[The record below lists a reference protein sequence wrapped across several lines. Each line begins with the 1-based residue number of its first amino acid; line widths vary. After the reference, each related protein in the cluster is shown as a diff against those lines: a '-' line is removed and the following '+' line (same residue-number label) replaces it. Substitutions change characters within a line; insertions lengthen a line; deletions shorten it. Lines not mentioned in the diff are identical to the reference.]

1 MNRRNFLQAGAL
13 GACSAF
19 DAAVRAESYPS
30 RPVQI
35 VVPFPPG
42 GTNDLLARMIAQSLG
57 EQTGGSFVVDNRAG
71 GAAGSVGAQAVAAA
85 RADGYTLLLG
95 NTASLAINQSV
106 YPNLRYDPQRDFEP
120 ISVIGSS
127 SLVLVVN
134 SKVPA
139 RNVAELVQL
148 LRTSPDRYSYAS
160 AGAGS
165 PLHLA
170 GELFKYRTGTEML
183 HVPYRGTAPAYTDL
197 LSGRIPVM
205 FDNTTTAV
213 QHARAGTIRA
223 LAVTGAQRSALF
235 PEVPTLAEAGFKD
248 TEILV
253 WFGLVAPR
261 STDATITGRLSKAV
275 ASSVKDPETRRR
287 LLEFD
292 IEPWGST
299 PEDMRRFMA
308 SESAKWKAVV
318 QRSNIRLE

>member
-71 GAAGSVGAQAVAAA
+71 GAAGSVGAQAVAVA

-235 PEVPTLAEAGFKD
+235 PEVPTLAEAGLKD

>member
-13 GACSAF
+13 CACSAF

-139 RNVAELVQL
+139 RNVAELVHL
-148 LRTSPDRYSYAS
+148 LRTSPGKYSYAS

-183 HVPYRGTAPAYTDL
+183 HVPYRGTAPSYTDL
-197 LSGRIPVM
+197 LSGRISVM
-205 FDNTTTAV
+205 FDNTTTAA

-299 PEDMRRFMA
+299 PEDMRRFMV

>member
-1 MNRRNFLQAGAL
+1 MKRRNFLQAGAL
-13 GACSAF
+13 CGWSAF
-19 DAAVRAESYPS
+19 DPAARAQGYPAK
-30 RPVQI
+30 PVQI

-42 GTNDLLARMIAQSLG
+42 GTNDLLARVLAQSLG
-57 EQTGGSFVVDNRAG
+57 DLMPGSFVIDNRAG

-85 RADGYTLLLG
+85 RPDGYTLLLG

-120 ISVIGSS
+120 IGVVGSS

-139 RNVAELVQL
+139 RNVAEFVQIL
-148 LRTSPDRYSYAS
+148 KSAPGQYSYAS

-170 GELFKYRTGTEML
+170 GELFKYRTGTDML

-197 LSGRIPVM
+197 LSGRVSAM

-213 QHARAGTIRA
+213 QHARAGTVRA
-223 LAVTGAQRSALF
+223 LAVTGSWRSALF
-235 PEVPTLAEAGFKD
+235 PQVPTLAEEGFKD
-248 TEILV
+248 TEVLV
-253 WFGLVAPR
+253 WFGLVAPK
-261 STDATITGRLSKAV
+261 STDVAITGRLSQAIATTAKA
-275 ASSVKDPETRRR
+275 DETRRR
-287 LLEFD
+287 LLDLD

-299 PEDMRRFMA
+299 PEEMRRFMA
-308 SESAKWKAVV
+308 TESAKWRAVV

>member
-1 MNRRNFLQAGAL
+1 MKRRHFLQAGAL
-13 GACSAF
+13 CAAPAF
-19 DAAVRAESYPS
+19 GTAARAEIYPS

-35 VVPFPPG
+35 VVPFPSG
-42 GTNDLLARMIAQSLG
+42 GTNDLLARIMAQSLG
-57 EQTGGSFVVDNRAG
+57 EQIGGSFVVDNRAG
-71 GAAGSVGAQAVAAA
+71 GAAGAVGAQAVAAA
-85 RADGYTLLLG
+85 RPDGYTLLLG

-106 YPNLRYDPQRDFEP
+106 YPNLRYDPQRDFAP

-148 LRTSPDRYSYAS
+148 LRAAPEKYSYAS

-223 LAVTGAQRSALF
+223 LAVTGGRRSALF
-235 PEVPTLAEAGFKD
+235 PYVPTLAEAGFKD
-248 TEILV
+248 IEVLV

-261 STDATITGRLSKAV
+261 STDPAITGRLSTAV
-275 ASSVKDPETRRR
+275 ATLVRGAETRRR

-299 PEDMRRFMA
+299 PEEMRRFMA